1 MPIKDSVIE
10 RTTFFADPALDNDMP
25 IINEVFWSSLIGHI
39 EQDDNISPRVV
50 LDVGC
55 HSGGLLDALSR
66 RFAPEELFGVEPLAA
81 QRLAASQRLGG
92 SVAKVTLLDV
102 SQWDQIPSGIVD
114 LATSHETLYLE
125 PDLRDF
131 MIRVRR
137 VLSGRGVGYI
147 VLGCHA
153 ENPLWQTWKKEL
165 VAAGHSVYD
174 HMPLE
179 IMDAASSEGPL
190 PSVQPLRSSGWVT
203 YEPPKARFNY
213 PDVQTMFDH
222 HYRYKLIF
230 RLRVADDRTTT
241 S

>member
-1 MPIKDSVIE
+1 MKDLVSE
-10 RTTFFADPALDNDMP
+10 RGTFFGAPELDDDLP
-25 IINEVFWSSLIGHI
+25 LANEAFWSSLIEHI
-39 EQDDNISPRVV
+39 ERDDNISPRVV

-66 RFAPEELFGVEPLAA
+66 RFAPEELFGVEPLTA
-81 QRLAASQRLGG
+81 QRFAASRRLAGAP
-92 SVAKVTLLDV
+92 AKVTLLDA
-102 SQWDQIPSGIVD
+102 SEWDQIPSGVVD
-114 LATSHETLYLE
+114 LATSHEALYLE

-131 MIRVRR
+131 MVRVRR
-137 VLSGRGVGYI
+137 VLSGRGVAYV

-165 VAAGHSVYD
+165 VAAGHIVYD

-179 IMDAASSEGPL
+179 IMGAASSEGLL
-190 PSVQPLRSSGWVT
+190 PSVQPLRRSGWVT
-203 YEPPKARFNY
+203 YEPLRAKFHY
-213 PDVQTMFDH
+213 PDLQTMFEH

-230 RLRVADDRTTT
+230 RLRVPDDRTTT